1 MSGDTQ
7 FSTATQARKPVPG
20 GAGTYTVL
28 QIIPELQ
35 VGGAEQGTVDIAAAL
50 RKFGWNSIVASHGG
64 AKVIDLQR
72 ARVTHET
79 MPVHSKNPIVI
90 RRNAARIEHYVR
102 ANKVDVIHVRSR
114 APAWSAYWAARRTG
128 TPLVTTFHG
137 TYNAGNRIKRYY
149 NGVMA
154 RGDRVIAISDFIAD
168 HVRENYPHCDPRLVT
183 IRRGINLERF
193 DPAKVSAER
202 MIKLSTDWRLPD
214 GAAVV
219 MLPGRLTRWKGHLV
233 LLNALKQIGRS
244 DVFVLIVGDD
254 QGRTEYRGEIEARI
268 RNLGVGNQV
277 RIIDNCP
284 DMPAAYM
291 LADVVVSA
299 STDPEAFGR
308 VPVEAQAM
316 GRPVVA
322 TRHGG
327 ARETVDDGQTGWL
340 VRPRDSKALAWGI
353 KVALDV
359 DAGRRAAMAVSARA
373 WVQERFSVDRMCAE
387 TLDVY
392 RSVISDR

>member
-1 MSGDTQ
+1 MSGDSQ
-7 FSTATQARKPVPG
+7 LNTATPARKPDVDRA
-20 GAGTYTVL
+20 GARTVL
-28 QIIPELQ
+28 QIIPELE
-35 VGGAEQGTVDIAAAL
+35 VGGAEQGTVDVAAAL
-50 RKFGWNSIVASHGG
+50 RKFGWNSIVVSHGG
-64 AKVIDLQR
+64 AKVADLQR
-72 ARVTHET
+72 AKVTHEI

-90 RRNAARIEHYVR
+90 RRNATRIERYVR
-102 ANKVDVIHVRSR
+102 DHRVDVIHVRSR

-128 TPLVTTFHG
+128 IPLVTTFHG
-137 TYNAGNRIKRYY
+137 TYNANSRIKRFY
-149 NGVMA
+149 NGVMT

-168 HVRENYPHCDPRLVT
+168 HVREHYPGIDDRLVT

-193 DPAKVSAER
+193 DPDKVSAER
-202 MIKLSTDWRLPD
+202 MIKLSTEWRLPD

-233 LLNALKQIGRS
+233 LLNALKKIERS

-254 QGRTEYRGEIEARI
+254 QGRTEYRDEIEARI

-308 VPVEAQAM
+308 IPVEAQAM

-327 ARETVDDGQTGWL
+327 ARETVQDGQTGWL
-340 VRPRDSKALAWGI
+340 VRPGDSKALAWGI

-359 DAGRRAAMAVSARA
+359 DPGRRSEMADNARV

-392 RSVISDR
+392 RSVLAGK

>member
-1 MSGDTQ
+1 MNGYTQ
-7 FSTATQARKPVPG
+7 SNTATPDRKPAFG
-20 GAGTYTVL
+20 RAEARTVL
-28 QIIPELQ
+28 QVIPELHI
-35 VGGAEQGTVDIAAAL
+35 GGAEQGTVDVAVAL

-64 AKVIDLQR
+64 DKVNDLVR
-72 ARVTHET
+72 GRVTHET
-79 MPVHSKNPIVI
+79 LSVHSKNPITI
-90 RRNAARIEHYVR
+90 YRNAARIEQLVR
-102 ANKVDVIHVRSR
+102 ANNVDIIHVRSR
-114 APAWSAYWAARRTG
+114 APAWSAYLAARRTG
-128 TPLVTTFHG
+128 KPLVTTFHG
-137 TYNAGNRIKRYY
+137 TYNANNGLKRLY
-149 NGVMA
+149 NSVMV

-168 HVRENYPHCDPRLVT
+168 HVREQYHVDDDRLVT

-233 LLNALKQIGRS
+233 LLEALKEIGRD

-254 QGRTEYRGEIEARI
+254 QGRTEYRDELDARI
-268 RNLGVGNQV
+268 RTLGVGDRV
-277 RIIDNCP
+277 RIIDGCR

-299 STDPEAFGR
+299 SIDPEAFGR

-327 ARETVDDGQTGWL
+327 AKETVVDGETGWL
-340 VRPRDSKALAWGI
+340 VRPNDPKALAWGI
-353 KVALDV
+353 KVALGV
-359 DAGRRAAMAVSARA
+359 DAGRRSAMADESRA
-373 WVQERFSVDRMCAE
+373 WVEKKFSVDRMCAE

-392 RSVISDR
+392 RSVLADK